1 MKPIPETI
9 KYEIAKKLE
18 IDASVIDDKSSLE
31 SLGADELDKIEILMS
46 IENEFEIDIED
57 DEFFNCNTISA
68 IVALVEFLKRK

>member
-9 KYEIAKKLE
+9 KYEIAKKLV
-18 IDASVIDDKSSLE
+18 IDVSVIDDKSSLE